1 MASPGARLQALRPVG
16 SHGVRSPRCVRWARI
31 DRIPRA
37 RPGPEGD
44 EVEPT
49 RQKEDLILEPD
60 AKVLFVACLTGLWTG
75 SGVVGLNKAIHLV
88 EDSVAHVDWHGF
100 FVPEALA
107 VPVLGGAT
115 VSLAKVAVGKEGG
128 GRLKPI
134 VDSVLAAVTLG
145 TGFSLG
151 PEGPSV
157 DIGKSLAKSFRRAVP
172 GGCYTALLAA
182 GSAAGISAGFNA
194 PISGVFFALE
204 TVLERESMG
213 DAAATR
219 GEPPPKEALDLAVVT
234 LASVLAAIVSQ
245 IGLGSEPAMTI
256 PEYRLGSYLD
266 FPLYLVLGF
275 LSGGVSQTFTKSVA
289 IGTDWVDGLLAARG
303 VGREVLPVLGGVA
316 VGAIAMV
323 SPEVTY
329 QGFQNFNRILLQ
341 GGDFTIP
348 ALGLICVS
356 KILATS
362 ISRASGLTGGLYAPT
377 LFLGAVTGSL

>member
-1 MASPGARLQALRPVG
+1 MASPGARLQARRPVG

-31 DRIPRA
+31 DSIPRA

-88 EDSVAHVDWHGF
+88 EDSVAHVDWHGV

-134 VDSVLAAVTLG
+134 VDSVLAAITLG

-157 DIGKSLAKSFRRAVP
+157 DIGKSLAKSFRRAVRV
-172 GGCYTALLAA
+172 
-182 GSAAGISAGFNA
+182 S
-194 PISGVFFALE
+194 
-204 TVLERESMG
+204 SMY
-213 DAAATR
+213 
-219 GEPPPKEALDLAVVT
+219 V
-234 LASVLAAIVSQ
+234 
-245 IGLGSEPAMTI
+245 
-256 PEYRLGSYLD
+256 
-266 FPLYLVLGF
+266 
-275 LSGGVSQTFTKSVA
+275 
-289 IGTDWVDGLLAARG
+289 
-303 VGREVLPVLGGVA
+303 
-316 VGAIAMV
+316 
-323 SPEVTY
+323 
-329 QGFQNFNRILLQ
+329 
-341 GGDFTIP
+341 
-348 ALGLICVS
+348 
-356 KILATS
+356 
-362 ISRASGLTGGLYAPT
+362 
-377 LFLGAVTGSL
+377 